1 MSFLR
6 TEKRVPDNLTASSE
20 SISSAISVW
29 SLEFDETGSPTF
41 LITTLSSSLVPRGTL
56 EWGIFGISSKKSSIW
71 ICNSLR
77 ASSPDLRPSF
87 ILLISFFKSSVGVPA
102 FLRIANSADNR
113 FLSDWTNSTSI
124 WRVFLLASNS
134 LNFIRSNV

>member
-20 SISSAISVW
+20 SMSSAISVW

-41 LITTLSSSLVPRGTL
+41 LITTLSSSLEPRGTL
-56 EWGIFGISSKKSSIW
+56 KWGIFGISSKKSSIW

-87 ILLISFFKSSVGVPA
+87 IL
-102 FLRIANSADNR
+102 
-113 FLSDWTNSTSI
+113 SI
-124 WRVFLLASNS
+124 IW
-134 LNFIRSNV
+134 